1 MHGTTARIRERP
13 RVGRAP
19 PASTRASTCAASGP
33 SSGRT
38 AFSNERSRC
47 TSSTP
52 AFNASTAACS
62 RRATVHANSI

>member
-1 MHGTTARIRERP
+1 MNAP

-19 PASTRASTCAASGP
+19 PASTRASTCAA
-33 SSGRT
+33 SGRT

-52 AFNASTAACS
+52 AFNASTAAGS